1 MRRCHKNDSA
11 QFNVH
16 AIPFRRIE
24 ELENWLMFWMWAG
37 FVGFVLMLMALDI
50 YVFHRRS
57 HAVGMA
63 EALVESAVWVAL
75 AFAFSGFIFV
85 AYEHHWHGLGLRGPH
100 HPHGASGSH
109 AVALFLTGYL
119 IEESLSA
126 DNLFVMA
133 VIFGYF
139 AIPPKYQ
146 HRVLF
151 WGIVGA
157 QAMRGN
163 MILMGAALI
172 SRFDW
177 VLYVFGVF
185 LLYTSWKMLYAHTS
199 PGPKNNLILRFARR
213 ALPVT
218 DELRGP
224 HFFVLQSETETAT
237 ISQGRHG
244 PPLAPSRLSV
254 AVPPAI
260 RRRWMLTPLALAL
273 LMVET
278 TDLLFAFD
286 SIPATFGVTTD
297 PFLVF
302 TSNIFAVLGLR
313 AMYFALAGVLQ
324 KFKYLSVSL
333 AVILAV
339 VGLKMLGRPWLLR
352 IHHQSYW
359 TLALVVLLL
368 AAGVI
373 ASVIAARKA
382 KALM

>member
-1 MRRCHKNDSA
+1 
-11 QFNVH
+11 
-16 AIPFRRIE
+16 
-24 ELENWLMFWMWAG
+24 MWAG
-37 FVGFVLMLMALDI
+37 FVAFVLSLMALDI

-57 HAVGMA
+57 HAVGVT
-63 EALVESAVWVAL
+63 EALVESAVWIAL
-75 AFAFSGFIFV
+75 AFAFSGFIYV
-85 AYEHHWHGLGLRGPH
+85 AYEHHWNGLGLKGPH
-100 HPHGASGSH
+100 HPYETNGGH
-109 AVALFLTGYL
+109 ATVLFLTGYL
-119 IEESLSA
+119 IEESLSV
-126 DNLFVMA
+126 DNLFVMS
-133 VIFGYF
+133 VVFGYF
-139 AIPPKYQ
+139 AIPAKYQ

-172 SRFDW
+172 SRFQW

-185 LLYTSWKMLYAHTS
+185 LLYTAWKMLYSHVDPS
-199 PGPKNNLILRFARR
+199 PKNNLILKLARR
-213 ALPVT
+213 TLPIT
-218 DELRGP
+218 DDLRGP
-224 HFFVLQSETETAT
+224 HFFVQEAVE
-237 ISQGRHG
+237 G
-244 PPLAPSRLSV
+244 PRSAPRNPKRLEPADTTSSSVLLAV
-254 AVPPAI
+254 APVPKQ
-260 RRRWMLTPLALAL
+260 RWMLTPLALAL

-333 AVILAV
+333 AAILAV
-339 VGLKMLGRPWLLR
+339 VGLKMLVRPFLHTV
-352 IHHQSYW
+352 HHLTYW
-359 TLALVVLLL
+359 TFGLVVLLL

-373 ASVIAARKA
+373 ASVMAARNSTRSGQ
-382 KALM
+382 MG